1 MIICTGV
8 KLQYF
13 CHSLMHEH
21 EDFIKFYFGRKTK
34 LTYVWNMYLIIALS
48 QIAI

>member
-13 CHSLMHEH
+13 CHSLMYER
-21 EDFIKFYFGRKTK
+21 EDIIKFYFGRKTK
-34 LTYVWNMYLIIALS
+34 LTLMFETCIW
-48 QIAI
+48 